1 LEFDILQCSITPPL
15 QQTAAKG
22 KAYLNPL
29 RGSAKPD
36 PLGPDSLLLLC
47 QALDLSPIV
56 CSYYVAEIL
65 AVGRRNT
72 GEPEAHPTWRPVFFG
87 AKGI

>member
-1 LEFDILQCSITPPL
+1 LKFSF
-15 QQTAAKG
+15 
-22 KAYLNPL
+22 
-29 RGSAKPD
+29 
-36 PLGPDSLLLLC
+36 LLC

-65 AVGRRNT
+65 AVGRRNA
-72 GEPEAHPTWRPVFFG
+72 GEPEAHPTWRSVFFG